1 MINTNNKENMAIT
14 GDHLDSFANIDTP
27 PSHDD
32 IHAFEDLKSVMPADP
47 MPKIKRAVT
56 ISFMA
61 TLVYFFTSTT
71 LPFFKKHVPK
81 LFNSN
86 QSLFY
91 ESILFFITMC
101 ATMLALILVSN
112 FKSTHTPHTHH
123 HTH

>member
-14 GDHLDSFANIDTP
+14 GDHLDSFANIDIH

-61 TLVYFFTSTT
+61 TLVYFFTSTI
-71 LPFFKKHVPK
+71 LPFFKKHIPK

-86 QSLFY
+86 QSLFF

-101 ATMLALILVSN
+101 ATMLAIILFSK
-112 FKSTHTPHTHH
+112 FKSPHTPH

>member
-1 MINTNNKENMAIT
+1 MINTNNKENMAIA
-14 GDHLDSFANIDTP
+14 GDRLDSFANIDTP

-32 IHAFEDLKSVMPADP
+32 IHAFAELKTIMPVDLT
-47 MPKIKRAVT
+47 PKIKRAVT
-56 ISFMA
+56 ISFIA

-71 LPFFKKHVPK
+71 LPFFKKHLPK

-101 ATMLALILVSN
+101 LTMLALILVSRL
-112 FKSTHTPHTHH
+112 KSHPNPHHSHH
-123 HTH
+123 H